1 MLQCHRSNVKKR
13 SWLFRVYEA
22 MKCFPV
28 RLGWIRPDQ
37 DLRMNI
43 QEQLP
48 DLAFVS

>member
-1 MLQCHRSNVKKR
+1 MLPS
-13 SWLFRVYEA
+13 
-22 MKCFPV
+22 
-28 RLGWIRPDQ
+28 LGWIRPDQ